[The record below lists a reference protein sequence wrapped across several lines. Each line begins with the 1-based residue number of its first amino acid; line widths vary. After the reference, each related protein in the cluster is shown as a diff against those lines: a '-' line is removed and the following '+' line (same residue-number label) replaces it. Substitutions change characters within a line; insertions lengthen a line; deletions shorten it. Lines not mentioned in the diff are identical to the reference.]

1 MNESLDIIVRHR
13 GYEYLIQVE
22 DPTEPLNSIVGK
34 ISFLLGIERRD
45 RNGTLPIH
53 YLARK
58 DGGEEE
64 LLRPKVDG
72 EDKSLLDYNV
82 KPGDMFF
89 IRSVGVGYVY
99 GVYTNWVKR
108 YRLTW
113 MDLIEPKN
121 IYAWLGLLIGLP
133 IAVYGAYL
141 ILMGLTTE
149 TAYEAE
155 LFGTTIIITNALPGL
170 ALFFAGLLIVWVT
183 KYSWQKIRY

>member
-1 MNESLDIIVRHR
+1 MNENLEIIVRHR
-13 GYEYLIQVE
+13 GYEYLIDVE

-34 ISFLLGIERRD
+34 ISFLLGIDRID
-45 RNGTLPIH
+45 RNGNRPIH

-64 LLRPKVDG
+64 LLNPKVDR

-82 KPGDMFF
+82 KSGDVFF
-89 IRSVGVGYVY
+89 IRSIGVGFVY
-99 GVYTNWVKR
+99 GVYTTGVKR
-108 YRLTW
+108 YRTTW

-121 IYAWLGLLIGLP
+121 IYAWLGLFIGLP

-141 ILMGLTTE
+141 ILMGLTAE
-149 TAYEAE
+149 TAYEAA
-155 LFGTTIIITNALPGL
+155 LFGTTIVITNAFPGL